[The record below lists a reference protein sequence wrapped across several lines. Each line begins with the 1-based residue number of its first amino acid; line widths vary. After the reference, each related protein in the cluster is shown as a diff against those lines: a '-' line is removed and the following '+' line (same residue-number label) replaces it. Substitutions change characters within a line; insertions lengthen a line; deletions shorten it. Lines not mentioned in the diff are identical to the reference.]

1 MDTESAHGRGAAPAP
16 WTGSRRVH
24 RGVMTERSGPTR
36 YEIEVGG
43 HASDRVLRPVIDEF
57 TVELT
62 EAGTTRLVGAIRD
75 SSHLN
80 GLLAHF
86 TSLNV
91 EVMAL
96 RRIDQTTGAMHPTTS
111 NGPERNRP

>member
-1 MDTESAHGRGAAPAP
+1 
-16 WTGSRRVH
+16 
-24 RGVMTERSGPTR
+24 MTERTGPTR
-36 YEIEVGG
+36 YEIEIGG
-43 HASDRVLRPVIDEF
+43 HASDRVLRPVVDEF

-91 EVMAL
+91 EVLEL
-96 RRIDQTTGAMHPTTS
+96 RRLDHARGGPPLTTPTES
-111 NGPERNRP
+111 ERNQP

>member
-1 MDTESAHGRGAAPAP
+1 
-16 WTGSRRVH
+16 
-24 RGVMTERSGPTR
+24 MTERTGPTR
-36 YEIEVGG
+36 YEIEIGG

-57 TVELT
+57 TVEIT

-91 EVMAL
+91 EVLEL
-96 RRIDQTTGAMHPTTS
+96 RRHDHATGGPPLTTPTES
-111 NGPERNRP
+111 ERNQP

>member
-1 MDTESAHGRGAAPAP
+1 MTGR
-16 WTGSRRVH
+16 TGS
-24 RGVMTERSGPTR
+24 TR
-36 YEIEVGG
+36 YVIEIGG

-57 TVELT
+57 TIELT
-62 EAGTTRLVGAIRD
+62 TSGTTRLVGAIRD

-91 EVMAL
+91 EVIEL
-96 RRIDQTTGAMHPTTS
+96 GRLDQHTSTEHPTTPTS
-111 NGPERNRP
+111 CQPEREQP

>member
-1 MDTESAHGRGAAPAP
+1 
-16 WTGSRRVH
+16 
-24 RGVMTERSGPTR
+24 MTERTGPTH
-36 YEIEVGG
+36 YEIEIVG

-57 TVELT
+57 TVEPT
-62 EAGTTRLVGAIRD
+62 DAGTTRLVGAIRD

-91 EVMAL
+91 DVVTL
-96 RRIDQTTGAMHPTTS
+96 RRLDRATGAMPPTTS
-111 NGPERNRP
+111 RDTERNRP

>member
-1 MDTESAHGRGAAPAP
+1 MAGHPVDRD
-16 WTGSRRVH
+16 
-24 RGVMTERSGPTR
+24 RGVMTERTGPTR
-36 YEIEVGG
+36 YEIEIRG

-57 TVELT
+57 TLEPT
-62 EAGTTRLVGAIRD
+62 EAGTTRLTGLVRD

-91 EVMAL
+91 EVIGL
-96 RRIDQTTGAMHPTTS
+96 RRLDAAPGAAIPTTHS
-111 NGPERNRP
+111 EQERDHS

>member
-1 MDTESAHGRGAAPAP
+1 
-16 WTGSRRVH
+16 
-24 RGVMTERSGPTR
+24 MTERTGPTR
-36 YEIEVGG
+36 YEIEIGG
-43 HASDRVLRPVIDEF
+43 HASDRLLRPVIDEF

-80 GLLAHF
+80 GLLTHF

-91 EVMAL
+91 EVLEL
-96 RRIDQTTGAMHPTTS
+96 RRLDHTAGGPRLTTPTES
-111 NGPERNRP
+111 ERNQP

>member
-1 MDTESAHGRGAAPAP
+1 
-16 WTGSRRVH
+16 
-24 RGVMTERSGPTR
+24 MTERTGPTR
-36 YEIEVGG
+36 YEIEIGG

-57 TVELT
+57 AVELT
-62 EAGTTRLVGAIRD
+62 GAGTTRLVGAIRD

-91 EVMAL
+91 DVLEL
-96 RRIDQTTGAMHPTTS
+96 RRLDHATGGPPLTTS
-111 NGPERNRP
+111 TESERNQP

>member
-1 MDTESAHGRGAAPAP
+1 
-16 WTGSRRVH
+16 
-24 RGVMTERSGPTR
+24 MTERTGPTR
-36 YEIEVGG
+36 YAIEIGG

-57 TVELT
+57 AIELT

-75 SSHLN
+75 PSHLS

-91 EVMAL
+91 EVIAL
-96 RRIDQTTGAMHPTTS
+96 RRLDPAAGAESATTS
-111 NGPERNRP
+111 IEPERNQP

>member
-1 MDTESAHGRGAAPAP
+1 
-16 WTGSRRVH
+16 
-24 RGVMTERSGPTR
+24 MTERTGPTR
-36 YEIEVGG
+36 YEIEIGG

-62 EAGTTRLVGAIRD
+62 EAGTTRLAGAIRD

-91 EVMAL
+91 EIIAL
-96 RRIDQTTGAMHPTTS
+96 RRFDRPIGVPPRSTS
-111 NGPERNRP
+111 TSSDPEGEQP

>member
-1 MDTESAHGRGAAPAP
+1 
-16 WTGSRRVH
+16 
-24 RGVMTERSGPTR
+24 MTERTGSTR
-36 YEIEVGG
+36 YEIEIGG

-57 TVELT
+57 TIEPT
-62 EAGTTRLVGAIRD
+62 EAGTTRLAGDVRD

-91 EVMAL
+91 EVIGL
-96 RRIDQTTGAMHPTTS
+96 RRLDIEPGSELPTT
-111 NGPERNRP
+111 PTDQERDLS